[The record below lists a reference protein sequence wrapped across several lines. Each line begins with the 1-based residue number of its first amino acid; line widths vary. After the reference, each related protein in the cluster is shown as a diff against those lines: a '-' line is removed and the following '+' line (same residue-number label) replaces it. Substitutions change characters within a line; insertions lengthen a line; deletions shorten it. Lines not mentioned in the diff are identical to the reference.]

1 MQEIYLLDTNIF
13 VNPYRMYYPF
23 DIAQGFWD
31 QMSKAIVQDN
41 VLIMDVV
48 YKEIIK
54 NEDELA
60 LWLKNIEDLNVLSRK
75 EASIAMQYGKVLS
88 YVQTSGFYKP
98 QALRG
103 WSQDDIADPW
113 LIAAAVNQNAVII
126 TMESGAGPIS
136 KKSPSQNAKIPD
148 VARYF
153 DVRCENLFYFM
164 RHMGIKL

>member
-54 NEDELA
+54 NKDELA
-60 LWLKNIEDLNVLSRK
+60 LWLKNIDDLYVLSRK
-75 EASIAMQYGKVLS
+75 NASIAMQYGKVLS
-88 YVQTSGFYKP
+88 YVQTCGFFIIH
-98 QALRG
+98 RHF
-103 WSQDDIADPW
+103 
-113 LIAAAVNQNAVII
+113 VNGHRMI
-126 TMESGAGPIS
+126 
-136 KKSPSQNAKIPD
+136 
-148 VARYF
+148 
-153 DVRCENLFYFM
+153 
-164 RHMGIKL
+164 

>member
-54 NEDELA
+54 NEDE
-60 LWLKNIEDLNVLSRK
+60 
-75 EASIAMQYGKVLS
+75 
-88 YVQTSGFYKP
+88 
-98 QALRG
+98 
-103 WSQDDIADPW
+103 
-113 LIAAAVNQNAVII
+113 
-126 TMESGAGPIS
+126 
-136 KKSPSQNAKIPD
+136 
-148 VARYF
+148 
-153 DVRCENLFYFM
+153 
-164 RHMGIKL
+164 